1 MNPQLTLN
9 SPTHHPPT
17 HHTNHQSFVVV
28 SDPEVARHVLRGNA
42 ENYSKGILAEILDFV
57 MGTGLIPAD
66 GEVWRVRRRAI
77 VPALHKAYI
86 SAMVAMFSDSARHG
100 AAALDAAAG
109 EPKGVEMESFFSRL
123 ALDIIGKV
131 RGRGGFREGL

>member
-1 MNPQLTLN
+1 
-9 SPTHHPPT
+9 
-17 HHTNHQSFVVV
+17 
-28 SDPEVARHVLRGNA
+28 
-42 ENYSKGILAEILDFV
+42 

-131 RGRGGFREGL
+131 RGGCWVEGGAGPGAAKGASG